1 MSMGSLF
8 SLLSIFREGFESLS
22 ILPDN
27 IKEIEKRKLIN
38 KLELILEELKEL

>member
-8 SLLSIFREGFESLS
+8 SLLSIFREGIESLS